1 MPPSDHSIRNCTHA
15 PHLVHASACVTNNF
29 GDFGLVTTISYRFWS
44 LAVLVDLVRLYV
56 QDRMQ
61 LGVFRSI
68 GCSGHG
74 QYVGDRL
81 ESSLVSISTQK
92 SGLTTMKS
100 NKKKMDNI

>member
-1 MPPSDHSIRNCTHA
+1 
-15 PHLVHASACVTNNF
+15 
-29 GDFGLVTTISYRFWS
+29 
-44 LAVLVDLVRLYV
+44 VLVDLVRAYV

-74 QYVGDRL
+74 QYDGDKL
-81 ESSLVSISTQK
+81 ESFLVSISTQK
-92 SGLTTMKS
+92 SGLTTIKS

>member
-1 MPPSDHSIRNCTHA
+1 M
-15 PHLVHASACVTNNF
+15 HASACVTNNF

-44 LAVLVDLVRLYV
+44 LVDLVRLYV

-74 QYVGDRL
+74 QYDGDKL
-81 ESSLVSISTQK
+81 ESFLVSISTQK

-100 NKKKMDNI
+100 NKKKMDNT